1 MSNKLSNIT
10 KKLTDDTEYNK
21 LVLDA
26 CSLAD
31 ATNKSLLM
39 FYWKL
44 GEIVKTATD
53 GSKDGIRS
61 VPQFLQHMQQAMPSI
76 TLKLDS
82 IYNAVDVYENMSRDQ
97 IKQAQESG
105 VALRNLLA
113 LCNKKVTPE
122 QREDTL
128 QRIAAGD
135 LSQADIA
142 EDIKENRK
150 ESKGPKD
157 KDTDS
162 KRAAT
167 IKITRLPNYLQSVNE
182 KLLGYA
188 DAMDVLCTEIVDEEE
203 IDKVQAAF
211 REAIAEIE
219 NIVKRWESEAA
230 LARKVMDKTITTL
243 SRKDR
248 RK

>member
-1 MSNKLSNIT
+1 MSNKLLNIT
-10 KKLTDDTEYNK
+10 KALTDDTEYNK

-44 GEIVKTATD
+44 GEVVKTATN
-53 GSKDGIRS
+53 GAKDGIRS
-61 VPQFLQHMQQAMPSI
+61 VPKFLEHMQQAMPSI

-82 IYNAVDVYENMSRDQ
+82 IYNAVSVYEHMSRDQ
-97 IKQAQESG
+97 IEQAQESG
-105 VALRNLLA
+105 VALRNLLS

-128 QRIAAGD
+128 KRIAAGE
-135 LSQADIA
+135 LAQVEIP
-142 EDIKENRK
+142 EDIKQT
-150 ESKGPKD
+150 SKGSSG
-157 KDTDS
+157 TAGNTADS

-167 IKITRLPNYLQSVNE
+167 IKVTRLPSYLQSVNE

-188 DAMDVLCTEIVDEEE
+188 DAMDVLCMEIVDENE
-203 IDKVQAAF
+203 IDKVQTAF
-211 REAIAEIE
+211 KDAIAEVE
-219 NIVKRWESEAA
+219 NILKRWESEATR
-230 LARKVMDKTITTL
+230 ARQVMDKTITTL
-243 SRKDR
+243 SREDR
-248 RK
+248 RA